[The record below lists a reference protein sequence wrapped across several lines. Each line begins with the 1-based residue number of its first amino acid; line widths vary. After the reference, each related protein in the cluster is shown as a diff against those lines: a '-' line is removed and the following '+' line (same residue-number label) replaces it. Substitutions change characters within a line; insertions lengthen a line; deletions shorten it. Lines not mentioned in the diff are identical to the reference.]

1 MARYENRREQIET
14 AAMRLFAE
22 HGVDAVS
29 MRDIGAA
36 CGISGPGALSHFGS
50 KDALVAALFTEGF
63 SEYAGRIREATPA
76 PGPFRERLLA
86 VIATVLKLHDEDH
99 DRFRFLVLRQHD
111 HLASIPRDGA
121 NPIEVIR
128 ALIEGAM
135 AAGEI
140 PQRNPDLAALA
151 VIGLVLQPA
160 TGRLYGRLTGPLA
173 PLAPEIAAMAWGAL
187 NAGGDAP
194 APERPTRKP
203 RSTRR

>member
-1 MARYENRREQIET
+1 MARYESKREQVQA

-22 HGVDAVS
+22 HGVDAIS

-50 KDALVAALFTEGF
+50 KDALVAALFAEGF
-63 SEYAGRIREATPA
+63 AAYAARIGEATPA
-76 PGPFRERLLA
+76 TGPFRERLGAMIAA
-86 VIATVLKLHDEDH
+86 VLSLHDEDH

-121 NPIEVIR
+121 NPVEVIR
-128 ALIEGAM
+128 ALVEGAM

-151 VIGLVLQPA
+151 VIGLILQPA
-160 TGRLYGRLTGPLA
+160 TGRLYGRMTGPLA
-173 PLAPEIAAMAWGAL
+173 PLAPEIATMAWGAL
-187 NAGGDAP
+187 NAGNDAP
-194 APERPTRKP
+194 SEQPSRQP